1 MNIKQALELNFFDQ
15 KLLGAMMFPNNKQ
28 PGQYL
33 YKKIRQKEGKRFSYK
48 DNQKVISILKEII
61 AESEK

>member
-15 KLLGAMMFPNNKQ
+15 KLLGKLMFPNNKH
-28 PGQYL
+28 PGVYL
-33 YKKIRQKEGKRFSYK
+33 YKKIRQKEGKRFSFK
-48 DNQKVISILKEII
+48 DHQKVISILKEII